1 MSHVGL
7 KDPKITDFKKL
18 KFLGEGRF
26 GQVHFV
32 VHIETNCIYALKQI
46 KKECIRK
53 NKMED
58 QLLMEIK
65 MQFYLNHPNILKLY
79 GVFNDEENIY
89 LILEFMEEGTLY
101 SQLKRMKKIP
111 QDQAARKLKDVLD
124 GVNHLHQQH
133 IAHRDIKPENIV
145 ISNVLSPFI

>member
-1 MSHVGL
+1 
-7 KDPKITDFKKL
+7 
-18 KFLGEGRF
+18 
-26 GQVHFV
+26 
-32 VHIETNCIYALKQI
+32 
-46 KKECIRK
+46 
-53 NKMED
+53 
-58 QLLMEIK
+58 MEIK

-124 GVNHLHQQH
+124 GVNHLHQQR

-145 ISNVLSPFI
+145 ISNVFKKLI